1 MRSCVCAY
9 TDGSIQSGWQE
20 DGSERDGCKTFAW
33 IHGSARPHN
42 RMPCVSIHKQANRT
56 IMPTSKQ
63 HQAIYPSHL
72 DIWMCMCLLD
82 KTVIVTDISLQVRTY
97 TSTRLLKYT
106 PNRHRHE
113 RERETH
119 THTHLSRIL
128 HIYLAPTMPAPV
140 DATKAPADEML
151 PLSSTNFRRKI
162 PGAKNVI
169 LHGSKSIDIDTDGWS
184 CVCGQALIH
193 GCVPVGTHLCM
204 HACMLA
210 RMHARINK

>member
-1 MRSCVCAY
+1 
-9 TDGSIQSGWQE
+9 
-20 DGSERDGCKTFAW
+20 
-33 IHGSARPHN
+33 
-42 RMPCVSIHKQANRT
+42 
-56 IMPTSKQ
+56 MPTSKQ
-63 HQAIYPSHL
+63 HQATYPSHL

-82 KTVIVTDISLQVRTY
+82 KTVSVTDVSLQVRTN
-97 TSTRLLKYT
+97 TSTRLLRYT

-169 LHGSKSIDIDTDGWS
+169 FHGSKSIDIDTDGWS
-184 CVCGQALIH
+184 
-193 GCVPVGTHLCM
+193 
-204 HACMLA
+204 
-210 RMHARINK
+210 